1 MTIPDRPL
9 ASSRMDLNLFRVLLA
24 IHEHGGISPAARQLH
39 LSQPAVSHALARLR
53 QQFDDALFTRQG
65 NQMVPTELAR
75 RVMADVRT
83 HLHGLQ
89 SLVAPTATLDLATL
103 NMTLRLG
110 MRDVLEAIT
119 LPPLMAKLS
128 QLAPQVRLTSVRVP
142 RQRLA
147 EALTQGEVDLVIDR
161 QRRVGES
168 IRGMALAEDRLAV
181 VGRKGGQPADG
192 SMSVDAYFR
201 AKHILVVHQPEQE
214 DPLHPVWLAAGLGP
228 RDISLRCQHYFA
240 AAKVVAHSEAL
251 LTLPATYAHQL
262 AGVLPLDVWPLPV
275 PMPAMAI
282 WMYWHHDREHDP
294 VHRWMR
300 ERVAQGAREAMH
312 TMNGL

>member
-1 MTIPDRPL
+1 MTIPP
-9 ASSRMDLNLFRVLLA
+9 SSRMDLNLFRVLLA
-24 IHEHGGISPAARQLH
+24 IHEHGGISSAARQLH

-53 QQFDDALFTRQG
+53 RHFDDPLFIRQG
-65 NQMVPTELAR
+65 NQMVPTERAR

-83 HLHGLQ
+83 HLQGLQ
-89 SLVAPTATLDLATL
+89 ALVVPNESLDLATL
-103 NMTLRLG
+103 NMTVRLG

-119 LPPLMAKLS
+119 LPPLMANLS
-128 QLAPQVRLTSVRVP
+128 ELAPQVRLTSVRVP

-147 EALTQGEVDLVIDR
+147 EALTLGEVDLVIDR
-161 QRRVGES
+161 QRRVGEA
-168 IRGMALAEDRLAV
+168 ICGMALAEDTLAV
-181 VGRKGGQPADG
+181 VARRGDYSVKQ
-192 SMSVDAYFR
+192 SMSVGAYFD
-201 AKHILVVHQPEQE
+201 AKHILVVNQPEQE

-240 AAKVVAHSEAL
+240 AAKVAAHSDAL
-251 LTLPATYAHQL
+251 LTLPATFARQL
-262 AGVLPLDVWPLPV
+262 AEVLPLALWPMPV
-275 PMPAMAI
+275 PMPTMTI
-282 WMYWHHDREHDP
+282 WMYWHRDRADDP